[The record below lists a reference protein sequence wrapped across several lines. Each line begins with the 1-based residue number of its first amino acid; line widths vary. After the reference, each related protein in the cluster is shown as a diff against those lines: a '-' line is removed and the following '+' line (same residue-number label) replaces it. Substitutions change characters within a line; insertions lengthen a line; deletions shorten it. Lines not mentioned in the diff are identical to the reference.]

1 MDIDLCTG
9 SEQTDWEE
17 LKAALI
23 RIGRPLH
30 PALRYP
36 DWSTFCAAGKPW
48 HNHGD
53 PAFSELTIG
62 ARWRERAAA
71 DAAAGRALADRSRR
85 RALEG
90 FRAWQ
95 AAQAMQASRP
105 TIEPL
110 PEPAP
115 EIIPA
120 AARWKLLADAVG
132 GYGATGL
139 TPTSPDRQIREHL
152 DGIARNGFK
161 PPPGLSLA

>member
-105 TIEPL
+105 AVQSR

-139 TPTSPDRQIREHL
+139 TPSSPDRQIREHL